1 MVVVML
7 GGGQNDE
14 KQKPR
19 LKLHQTARKLK
30 HQIRKVKRSFC
41 LLIFRF
47 KPKLWSNFFSLQFPM
62 KRPSTAAEFIPKEIC
77 IDLKVC
83 FRCARGEKY

>member
-1 MVVVML
+1 ML

-30 HQIRKVKRSFC
+30 HQIRKVKRSGKF
-41 LLIFRF
+41 LL
-47 KPKLWSNFFSLQFPM
+47 S
-62 KRPSTAAEFIPKEIC
+62 AHIP
-77 IDLKVC
+77 
-83 FRCARGEKY
+83 F